1 MKSLR
6 LWGPFVCA
14 SLLTFLAYKTFWA
27 AERYYLFLSLLGI
40 LSCFFAVMVLK
51 RTGRT
56 WSAVAGVTIGLLIGQ
71 WWFVENL
78 ILRAFWRFGG
88 FAP

>member
-6 LWGPFVCA
+6 LWGGFVCA
-14 SLLTFLAYKTFWA
+14 SLLTVWTYKTFWA

-40 LSCFFAVMVLK
+40 LSCFFAITVLK
-51 RTGRT
+51 KTGPK
-56 WSAVAGVTIGLLIGQ
+56 WGAVAGVTIGLLVGQ

-88 FAP
+88 VAP